1 MRRAVVLLLIA
12 ACSAVALAAGGYE
25 IVMIQPVFS
34 PDTPDFGAFTVRVQV
49 RNTQAQPAE
58 VAVTCLYLGLTH
70 AGVYFKDEP
79 QVVKQ
84 YQMVTLGP
92 GESKTIVF
100 DEGFAGYHPET
111 LGELVVSVAGTG
123 VVKSLPL
130 QIKFPPGS
138 QD

>member
-1 MRRAVVLLLIA
+1 MRRTAVLLLVA
-12 ACSAVALAAGGYE
+12 ACSAMALATGGYE
-25 IVMIQPVFS
+25 IVKIQPVFS
-34 PDTPDFGAFTVRVQV
+34 PEAPAFGDFTVRVQV
-49 RNTQAQPAE
+49 RNTQAQPTEA
-58 VAVTCLYLGLTH
+58 AVTCLYLGLTH

-84 YQMVTLGP
+84 YQMVKLGP
-92 GESKTIVF
+92 GESKTIIF
-100 DEGFAGYHPET
+100 DKGFTGYHPET

-130 QIKFPPGS
+130 QTKFPPGS

>member
-1 MRRAVVLLLIA
+1 MRRTAVLLLVA

-25 IVMIQPVFS
+25 IVKIRPVFS
-34 PDTPDFGAFTVRVQV
+34 PDTPAFGDFTVEVQV
-49 RNTQAQPAE
+49 RNTQAQPAKF
-58 VAVTCLYLGLTH
+58 ALTCLYVGLTH
-70 AGVYFKDEP
+70 PGVYFKDEP

-84 YQMVTLGP
+84 YRMVKLGP

-100 DEGFAGYHPET
+100 DKGFTGYHPET

-130 QIKFPPGS
+130 RTKFPPGS